1 MTIDIVRTVEDLRD
15 RVHVWRGEDRTVG
28 LVPTMGGLH
37 EGHLSLVRQA
47 LEKTERVIVTIF
59 VNPKQFGKGEDFAA
73 YPRTEDADADLL
85 TASGANLL
93 FAPAAPEVYGDGHV
107 SCVSVPGLGDML
119 EGEHRPGFFTGV
131 ATVVAKLL
139 LQALPDAAFF
149 GEKDY
154 QQLLV
159 IRRMVGDLNIPV
171 NICSG
176 PTVREADGLAL
187 SSRNVYLT
195 TEERLIAP
203 ALYAVL
209 TTIAGNVADGA
220 AVNEQTA
227 LGRRR
232 LIETGFAAVDYLE
245 VRDAVTLAAAEVPAR
260 PARVLAAASLGR
272 TRLIDNVAV

>member
-260 PARVLAAASLGR
+260 PARVLAAARLGR

>member
-73 YPRTEDADADLL
+73 YPRTEGADADLL

-209 TTIAGNVADGA
+209 TTIAGNVANGA

-260 PARVLAAASLGR
+260 PARVLAAARLGR